1 MTAATAFDRAIAITP
16 QGEGEYL
23 AVSSPDWSAPTG
35 PHGGYVA
42 AIVMRAMEA
51 ELADPSRP
59 ARSLTL
65 HYARA
70 PQHAPLAIEVAVER
84 SGRNLS
90 TLSARVVQDGR
101 VCVLALAAFAAAFPE
116 VARFTA
122 AMPDVPPADAIEPW
136 PVRPGVPSIASRVEF
151 RGVIGALPFSGADE
165 ALTGGWMRMH
175 EPQPLDAAALA
186 LYADAW
192 LPAVF
197 ARVHEPVGAPTID
210 LTVHFRNPAAALALD
225 PGAPILGVFRSQYA
239 SDGFT
244 EEDGELWS
252 PDGTLLAH
260 CRQLALLRD
269 LR

>member
-1 MTAATAFDRAIAITP
+1 VTGATAFDRAIAITP
-16 QGEGEYL
+16 QGDGAYA
-23 AVSSPDWSAPTG
+23 AVSSPDWSAPNG

-70 PQHAPLAIEVAVER
+70 PKHAPLVVEVAVER
-84 SGRNLS
+84 TGRNLS
-90 TLSARVVQDGR
+90 TLSARLVQDGQ
-101 VCVLALAAFAAAFPE
+101 VCVLALAAFAVAFPE
-116 VARFTA
+116 IERFTA
-122 AMPDVPPADAIEPW
+122 AMPDVPPAEAIPPW

-151 RGVIGALPFSGADE
+151 RGAIGALPFTGADE

-197 ARVHEPVGAPTID
+197 SRVHEPIGAPTID
-210 LTVHFRNPAAALALD
+210 LTIHFRDPAAALAVD
-225 PGAPILGVFRSQYA
+225 PGAAILGVFRSKYA
-239 SDGFT
+239 SDGFV

-260 CRQLALLRD
+260 SRQLALLRD